1 MNVSEAMHEG
11 VEWRGPDTPLSELSR
26 IMRELDIGAIPIGE
40 ADSFVGIVTDR
51 DIALRAFDRGKDP
64 ASLTARDVMSEGV
77 VFCRTS
83 EDLEDAIRLME
94 DLKLRRLPVLDEAKR
109 VVGMLSLGD
118 AVHAVNQSMA
128 GELVRAVTG
137 NH

>member
-1 MNVSEAMHEG
+1 MNVSQAMHKG
-11 VEWRGPDTPLSELSR
+11 VEWRGPDTPLAELSR
-26 IMRELDIGAIPIGE
+26 IMREFDIGAIPIGE
-40 ADSFVGIVTDR
+40 ADNFVGMVTDR
-51 DIALRAFDRGKDP
+51 DIALRAFDRGADP

-77 VFCRTS
+77 VYCRTS

-94 DLKLRRLPVLDEAKR
+94 DLKIRRLPVLDEAKR